1 MPHGDVRSLRDWID
15 GTADDC
21 RRHLFGRQAQV
32 GLVDLARGT
41 SLDTDISKLQGRSV
55 LLATHDQLTAALALI
70 ELDGVARRLVLVP
83 PDVPR
88 AQLAAVIA
96 DAGIDAVLGDE
107 GPDIDGGD
115 DWGGHGASL
124 PRPEGERVGRG
135 GYDDSVSHRRSPLIP
150 PSPHAKSDISD
161 FAMNSAQVEQARLAM
176 GEGVRDAASLTVI
189 DEGHHDPGDLGVALR
204 VTCRPQIRPLKRA
217 RLDPQPTEWVLFT
230 SGTTGVP
237 KLVMHSLAGLTG
249 AIRRSDT
256 SSAVVWGTF
265 YDIRRYGGLQ
275 IFLRALH
282 DGGSLVLSDAK
293 EPVGDFLVRLGRHG
307 VTHMSGTPS
316 HWRRALMSPAAHA
329 MSPGYVRLSGEIADQ
344 AILDNLAAF
353 YTPAR
358 IGHAYASTEAG
369 VGFDVNDGRE
379 GFPAALIGAPGD
391 VEMKVVDGTLRISS
405 PRAAARYVGA
415 DAAALADPDGFVDTG
430 DMLEQRGDRYHF
442 AGRKG
447 GIINVG
453 GLKVNPEEVEGVIN
467 RHPLVRMSLVHPRK
481 SPITGAIVVAEVV
494 LREEAAA
501 DGADAHAGT
510 LKGEIL
516 DLCRAR
522 LAQHKVPAMIRFV
535 PALSV
540 AASGKLE
547 RRHA

>member
-1 MPHGDVRSLRDWID
+1 MPPDEARSLRDWLDDSAHD
-15 GTADDC
+15 GS
-21 RRHLFGRQAQV
+21 RHLWGRQAQIAL
-32 GLVDLARGT
+32 GELEHAT
-41 SLDTDISKLQGRSV
+41 SLDIDVAKLQGRCV
-55 LLATHDQLTAALALI
+55 LIATRDQLTAALALI
-70 ELDGVARRLVLVP
+70 ELDGVARRLILAP

-88 AQLAAVIA
+88 EHLPTVIA
-96 DAGIDAVLGDE
+96 EAGIDALLCDDE
-107 GPDIDGGD
+107 
-115 DWGGHGASL
+115 
-124 PRPEGERVGRG
+124 
-135 GYDDSVSHRRSPLIP
+135 
-150 PSPHAKSDISD
+150 HA
-161 FAMNSAQVEQARLAM
+161 
-176 GEGVRDAASLTVI
+176 
-189 DEGHHDPGDLGVALR
+189 PGDLGVALR
-204 VTCRPQIRPLKRA
+204 VICRPQLRPVA
-217 RLDPQPTEWVLFT
+217 RPRLARQPTEWVLFT
-230 SGTTGVP
+230 SGTTGAP
-237 KLVMHSLAGLTG
+237 KMVMHTLAGLSG
-249 AIRRSDT
+249 AIKRGAARDGS
-256 SSAVVWGTF
+256 VVWGTF

-275 IFLRALH
+275 IFLRAMH
-282 DGGSLVLSDAK
+282 DGGSLVLSDAE

-316 HWRRALMSPAAHA
+316 HWRRALMSPSARA
-329 MSPGYVRLSGEIADQ
+329 MSPRYVRLSGEIADQ
-344 AILDNLAAF
+344 AVLDNLAAF
-353 YTPAR
+353 YATAR

-379 GFPAALIGAPGD
+379 GFPAALIGAPGE
-391 VEMKVVDGTLRISS
+391 VEMKVVDGTLRIRS
-405 PRAAARYVGA
+405 PRAAHGYVGA
-415 DAAALADPDGFVDTG
+415 GAAALADSDGFVDTG
-430 DMLEQRGDRYHF
+430 DMLERIGDRYHF

-467 RHPLVRMSLVHPRK
+467 RHPQVRMSLVHPRK

-494 LREEAAA
+494 LRENAETG
-501 DGADAHAGT
+501 GADATAAT